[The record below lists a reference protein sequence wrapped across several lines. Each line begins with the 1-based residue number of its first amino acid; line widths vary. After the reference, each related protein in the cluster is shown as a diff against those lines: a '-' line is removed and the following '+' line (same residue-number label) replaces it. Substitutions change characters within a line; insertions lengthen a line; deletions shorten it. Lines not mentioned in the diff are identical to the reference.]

1 VSSTLALDLI
11 WRRMRRPFNLVHA
24 VPALTGIPADDVAD
38 LVTLHLSISDEA
50 EHLLSAVPAMMRSLA
65 SSTTTELERSM
76 GNVRGPIMW
85 AETLTA
91 RANTFGGEDVFVCAA
106 PRRDHDVAEN
116 RVLVT
121 ALSLVGRANRALAT
135 PAGRYFAPEARARIE
150 TNAATARS
158 LMRARALHG
167 VRVGRLGTRE
177 LHKVTSG
184 RRGRQYAT
192 ATDMLQRR
200 VEPLRGAELHTLCD
214 QRTIAE
220 HHALV
225 LVMAAIQRR
234 GLLVPQFT
242 STPGELRAGKLRYR
256 NWRNATDQGRHGILV
271 GDVLVDTP
279 ENSSPEARS
288 EALHRLER
296 MAAGRRCCLV
306 SSSEEAEIAVDLALE
321 GTDLTRSL
329 QPA

>member
-1 VSSTLALDLI
+1 MSSTLALDLI
-11 WRRMRRPFNLVHA
+11 WRRMHRPFNLVHA
-24 VPALTGIPADDVAD
+24 VPALTGIPAGEVAD
-38 LVTLHLSISDEA
+38 LVTLHLAISEEA
-50 EHLLSAVPAMMRSLA
+50 ERLLASVPSMVRTLA
-65 SSTTTELERSM
+65 SSTSTELERAI

-121 ALSLVGRANRALAT
+121 ALGFIARANRSIES
-135 PAGRYFAPEARARIE
+135 PAGRYFSPEARARIE
-150 TNAATARS
+150 ANSAAARS
-158 LMRARALHG
+158 LMRARALQG

-177 LHKVTSG
+177 LHKVTTG
-184 RRGRQYAT
+184 RRARQYAT
-192 ATDMLQRR
+192 ATAMLQRR

-214 QRTIAE
+214 RRTIAE

-225 LVMAAIQRR
+225 LVMAAIQGR
-234 GLLVPQFT
+234 GLVVPQFT
-242 STPGELRAGKLRYR
+242 SSPGELRAGRLRYR
-256 NWRNATDQGRHGILV
+256 NWRNATSSGRHGILV
-271 GDVLVDTP
+271 GDVLVGTP
-279 ENSSPEARS
+279 DGPEPEART
-288 EALHRLER
+288 EAMIRLQH

-306 SSSEEAEIAVDLALE
+306 STSEEAEIAVDLALE
-321 GTDLTRSL
+321 GTRFARTP